1 MSKKGIQLSH
11 SASQK
16 FLECGMKYKLHYIN
30 RIRPVKLGSAL
41 FFGGAV
47 DEALNVLLESKKQIV
62 TYDFD
67 ESVSVLQHAMDEFDT
82 QWIKQLENPNIEYF
96 KSDIMVYTKKDDD
109 GNYIKF
115 EIDPIILDAKDDF
128 LEFDPEVQDHNK
140 FMQECF
146 EILEKKDTLSE
157 EDQALYNR
165 IAWWSLYQKGLM
177 LIEAY
182 NNDILPQIHTVFDIQ
197 KKVELP
203 DEHGNNLIGYIDAI
217 VSFIDAP
224 DKKVVLDNKTS
235 SKPYKDDSVAE
246 SPQLTTYCEHEGLK
260 TASYAVVEK
269 TIRKREPRTRTQLI
283 IDKIPEKTFDKTF
296 EEYDNVLEGIENE
309 EFDKNYESGCFSF
322 GRPCDYYAY
331 CRSNGKNMNG
341 LEKK

>member
-16 FLECGMKYKLHYIN
+16 FLECGMKYKLHYID

-47 DEALNVLLESKKQIV
+47 DEALNELLESKKEGYSALNYVALEAAKNTFIK
-62 TYDFD
+62 
-67 ESVSVLQHAMDEFDT
+67 L
-82 QWIKQLENPNIEYF
+82 WNKQLTNPNIEYF
-96 KSDIMVYTKKDDD
+96 KSDIDMSLLDEDILYM
-109 GNYIKF
+109 IKT
-115 EIDPIILDAKDDF
+115 
-128 LEFDPEVQDHNK
+128 FDEEVTDHEA
-140 FMQECF
+140 FIEECF
-146 EILEKKDTLSE
+146 AILKAKETMCE

>member
-16 FLECGMKYKLHYIN
+16 FLECGMKYKLHYID

-41 FFGGAV
+41 FFGSAV
-47 DEALNVLLESKKQIV
+47 DEGLNVLLEYKKQGKEHDCDQATV
-62 TYDFD
+62 KFSN
-67 ESVSVLQHAMDEFDT
+67 EWE
-82 QWIKQLENPNIEYF
+82 KQKDNPNIEYF
-96 KSDIMVYTKKDDD
+96 KSDIDLSLIDAYKD
-109 GNYIKF
+109 K
-115 EIDPIILDAKDDF
+115 L
-128 LEFDPEVQDHNK
+128 LEFDPEVTDHET
-140 FMQECF
+140 FIEECF
-146 EILEKKDTLSE
+146 TILKNKETLCE

-165 IAWWSLYQKGLM
+165 IAWYSLHTKGIM
-177 LIEAY
+177 LIDAY
-182 NNDILPQIHTVFDIQ
+182 EKDILPQIHTVFDIQ

-203 DEHGNNLIGYIDAI
+203 DDHGNNLIGYIDVI
-217 VSFIDAP
+217 VSFIEAP

-246 SPQLTTYCEHEGLK
+246 SPQLSIYSEHEGLDY
-260 TASYAVVEK
+260 AAYAVVEK
-269 TIRKREPRTRTQLI
+269 AIRKREPRTRTQLI
-283 IDKIPEKTFDKTF
+283 IDKIPEKTIEKTF
-296 EEYDNVLEGIENE
+296 TELDDVLEGIENK
-309 EFDKNYESGCFSF
+309 EFDKNYESGCYSF

>member
-16 FLECGMKYKLHYIN
+16 FLECGMKYKLHYID

-47 DEALNVLLESKKQIV
+47 DEALNELLESKKEGYKPKERSPLDLAHYNFIDIWEQ
-62 TYDFD
+62 
-67 ESVSVLQHAMDEFDT
+67 
-82 QWIKQLENPNIEYF
+82 QLENPNIEYF
-96 KSDIMVYTKKDDD
+96 KSDIDLSVLLD
-109 GNYIKF
+109 
-115 EIDPIILDAKDDF
+115 IDLEAIAEFDKEVEHHEEFLEECFAILKAKDTMS
-128 LEFDPEVQDHNK
+128 K
-140 FMQECF
+140 
-146 EILEKKDTLSE
+146 
-157 EDQALYNR
+157 EDQLLYNR
-165 IAWWSLYQKGLM
+165 IAWHCLYRKGLM

-182 NNDILPQIHTVFDIQ
+182 NNDILPQIYTVFDIQ

-246 SPQLTTYCEHEGLK
+246 SPQLATYLESEGLD
-260 TASYAVVEK
+260 TGAYAVVEK
-269 TIRKREPRTRTQLI
+269 AIRKREPRTRTQLI

-296 EEYDNVLEGIENE
+296 EEYDNVLEGIGNE

-322 GRPCDYYAY
+322 GRLCDYYHY
-331 CRSNGKNMNG
+331 CRSNGKNMKG
-341 LEKK
+341 LKKV

>member
-16 FLECGMKYKLHYIN
+16 FLECGMKYKLHYID

-47 DEALNVLLESKKQIV
+47 DEALNVLLGAKKKIV

-67 ESVSVLQHAMDEFDT
+67 ESVSVLQHALDEFDT
-82 QWIKQLENPNIEYF
+82 QWVKQLENPNIEYF
-96 KSDIMVYTKKDDD
+96 KSDIDLSVLLD
-109 GNYIKF
+109 
-115 EIDPIILDAKDDF
+115 IDLEAISEFDKEVENHEEFLEECFAILKAKDT
-128 LEFDPEVQDHNK
+128 
-140 FMQECF
+140 M
-146 EILEKKDTLSE
+146 SE
-157 EDQALYNR
+157 EDQLLYNR
-165 IAWWSLYQKGLM
+165 IAWHCLYRKGLM

-203 DEHGNNLIGYIDAI
+203 DDHGNNLIGYIDAI

-246 SPQLTTYCEHEGLK
+246 SPQLATYCEHEGLD

-269 TIRKREPRTRTQLI
+269 AIRKRDPRTRTQLI

-309 EFDKNYESGCFSF
+309 EFDKNYESGCYSF
-322 GRPCDYYAY
+322 GRPCDYYHY
-331 CRSNGKNMNG
+331 CRSNAKNMNG
-341 LEKK
+341 LENK